1 VKPPASHPLLRGASR
16 PVLARLFS
24 QPIDSTVNEPTGIK
38 YQATSEDEGQR
49 LDVVL
54 AKRLEISR
62 TRAAALVK
70 SGTVGC
76 ESAGKLKPSTPVKA
90 GDIFTLPRIEKSP
103 RGSEI
108 TPEKIPLK
116 ILFEDEHLL
125 VVDKPA
131 GMVVHPA
138 PGHSGGT
145 LVNAL
150 LAHINTSI
158 DSRLDALRPG
168 IVHRLDKDTSGLL
181 VVAKTFEAHE
191 NLSYQIKERAA
202 GRVYLAVSCGHW
214 PYRQGRIETPVGR
227 SSKNRKKMSVL
238 TAGGRPAVT
247 VYRVLESFP
256 LGELVEVVLHTGRT
270 HQIRVHFAH
279 RGHPVM
285 GDPLYG
291 GRKAVRNCGAAYG
304 NMVRM
309 LLDACNRQALHAY
322 KLSFKHP
329 ASGEAVEFTSP
340 PPEDF
345 QRVLQILR
353 QPSD

>member
-1 VKPPASHPLLRGASR
+1 VPIP
-16 PVLARLFS
+16 ARLSS
-24 QPIDSTVNEPTGIK
+24 QPIEFTVNEPTCIK
-38 YQATSEDEGQR
+38 YRACSEDEGQR
-49 LDVVL
+49 LDLVL
-54 AKRLEISR
+54 AKRLGISR
-62 TRAAALVK
+62 TRATALVR
-70 SGTVGC
+70 SGTVTC

-90 GDIFTLPRIEKSP
+90 GDIFTLPPVERSL

-108 TPEKIPLK
+108 TPEKIPLA
-116 ILFEDEHLL
+116 ILFEDDHLL

-138 PGHSGGT
+138 PGHYTGT
-145 LVNAL
+145 LANAL
-150 LAHINTSI
+150 LAHINTSF
-158 DSRLDALRPG
+158 DSRLDIFRPG

-191 NLSYQIKERAA
+191 KLSGQIKERTA

-214 PYRQGRIETPVGR
+214 PERQGRIEAPIGR
-227 SSKNRKKMSVL
+227 SPKNRKKMAVSP
-238 TAGGRPAVT
+238 AGGRAAVT
-247 VYRVLESFP
+247 DYRVIESFP
-256 LGELVEVVLHTGRT
+256 IAELVEIHLTTGRT

-279 RGHPVM
+279 RGHPVL

-291 GRKAVRNCGAAYG
+291 GRKAVRNYSGEYRDTA
-304 NMVRM
+304 RL
-309 LLDACNRQALHAY
+309 LLDACSHQALHAHR
-322 KLSFKHP
+322 LSFKHP